1 MCPHQGEPP
10 LGGWRRRVKKPARER
25 DHSHSKKVRAQR
37 RLKEAEKRGVPT
49 NIGDPLNTFGGKK
62 GGKK

>member
-1 MCPHQGEPP
+1 MPKT
-10 LGGWRRRVKKPARER
+10 WKER
-25 DHSHSKKVRAQR
+25 DHSHSKKVRALR

-49 NIGDPLNTFGGKK
+49 NIGDPLNPHGGGGKK